1 MVPLSERRHRLYERE
16 IPEVIYG
23 LALLLKQMMKEKKD
37 AERAEIAFRCL
48 QRLLEEGAGRPRYE
62 NFSWEYLDHFLSTD
76 VKYHLETLLG
86 KIITDFDK

>member
-23 LALLLKQMMKEKKD
+23 LALLLKQMLKERKD

-48 QRLLEEGAGRPRYE
+48 QRLLEEGAGRPRYD
-62 NFSWEYLDHFLSTD
+62 NFSWDYLDHFLASN
-76 VKYHLETLLG
+76 VKYSLQDLLN
-86 KIITDFDK
+86 KLITDID